1 MKAVHKIALSLFVS
15 LLGVQSANAE
25 NYVGVGMGWTIN
37 ANLKNIKGDENLDY
51 PDPIGTTPGFYYPGS
66 SYSNLSLKDVL
77 QGGIKFGHYFEDY
90 PSLGIELETNYSQPN
105 MKRQNVTI
113 SNPNKNVNATLD
125 GLGGTGPYGLGDTIS
140 TIASLNAG
148 TPIQGTSSYSMTED
162 QLPAKVKLLQF
173 NLNALYRYKG
183 ITNFTPYIGAGP
195 SLNIIRVTGTGYSG
209 IFVDP
214 AIGDTGCASCGI
226 AISDTSINWGGNFKI
241 GAEYKL
247 NDDWGVAGEYHY
259 NWSNVKISHFRSANN
274 LKADLELQT
283 LNLVLM
289 RHF

>member
-1 MKAVHKIALSLFVS
+1 MSKKIIVLIGFLPVLFSLN
-15 LLGVQSANAE
+15 ARAE
-25 NYVGVGMGWTIN
+25 NYVGLGLGWTVN
-37 ANLKNIKGDENLDY
+37 AKLKNIKGDENLDY
-51 PDPIGTTPGFYYPGS
+51 PDPIGTNPGFYYPGS

-77 QGGIKFGHYFEDY
+77 QGGIKFGHYFDEH
-90 PSLGIELETNYSQPN
+90 PSFGLEVEMNYSQPN

-113 SNPNKNVNATLD
+113 SNPNKNANPLLD
-125 GLGGTGPYGLGDTIS
+125 AALSSGPNTYGLGDTIS
-140 TIASLNAG
+140 VISG
-148 TPIQGTSSYSMTED
+148 VPGSSSYSMTED

-173 NLNALYRYKG
+173 NLNALYRYKE
-183 ITNFTPYIGAGP
+183 IPNFTPYIGAGP

-214 AIGDTGCASCGI
+214 LIGDTGCTGCGNV
-226 AISDTSINWGGNFKI
+226 SDTSVNWGLNFKV

-247 NDDWGVAGEYHY
+247 NEEWGVAGEYHY
-259 NWSNVKISHFRSANN
+259 NWSNVDISHFRSANN

-283 LNLVLM
+283 FNVVLM

>member
-1 MKAVHKIALSLFVS
+1 MPYFQYWVS
-15 LLGVQSANAE
+15 
-25 NYVGVGMGWTIN
+25 
-37 ANLKNIKGDENLDY
+37 
-51 PDPIGTTPGFYYPGS
+51 
-66 SYSNLSLKDVL
+66 
-77 QGGIKFGHYFEDY
+77 
-90 PSLGIELETNYSQPN
+90 
-105 MKRQNVTI
+105 RQQK
-113 SNPNKNVNATLD
+113 PNKNANSTLD
-125 GLGGTGPYGLGDTIS
+125 SLVGTPGTYGLGDTIS
-140 TIASLNAG
+140 AFTS
-148 TPIQGTSSYSMTED
+148 IQGTSSYSITED
-162 QLPAKVKLLQF
+162 QLPAKVRLLQF
-173 NLNALYRYKG
+173 NLNALYRYNG

-214 AIGDTGCASCGI
+214 AVGDTGCEGCGNV
-226 AISDTSINWGGNFKI
+226 SDTSVNWGVNFKV

-259 NWSNVKISHFRSANN
+259 NWSNVDISHFRSANN